1 MLHALAAHA
10 TGSTFVLDHTP
21 FLRSIGAALPNISL
35 ADTAPGSPLELVRV
49 LVDVLLG
56 DGERL
61 AEPQLLVRGVVPD
74 EADRAADL
82 VGAGSEAVAGEEVMR
97 RPDSEVAELDRVAGD
112 DVLHGTA
119 ADPPDQRGASQAV
132 ATVAGRASCR
142 ERV

>member
-1 MLHALAAHA
+1 MWDLQELSRGRADGVI
-10 TGSTFVLDHTP
+10 TESSPGE
-21 FLRSIGAALPNISL
+21 

-61 AEPQLLVRGVVPD
+61 AEPQLAVFCVVPD

-82 VGAGSEAVAGEEVMR
+82 VGARSEVVSGEQVVR
-97 RPDSEVAELDRVAGD
+97 RPDGEVAELDRVADD

-119 ADPPDQRGASQAV
+119 ADPADQR
-132 ATVAGRASCR
+132 C
-142 ERV
+142 